1 MIACSNSM
9 PPGGR
14 EQAPQRRGIIAR
26 PRPGGELE
34 THGVTINKPFTL
46 YGRSGSG
53 SLAVQVALE
62 EIGAPFE
69 CVWIGREPAAVARYR
84 EVNPTGR
91 VPALALPDGT
101 IMFESAAILVH
112 LALLNPQA
120 GIAPQPGTT
129 RHATFLQ
136 WMVFLSANV
145 YEAVLRIYYSQ
156 RYSSRGEADSE
167 VVRAQG
173 LADYRTHMA
182 LIARNLQP
190 YVLGSEYSIA
200 DAYLYMLASW
210 YPDREELC
218 SRLPG
223 LGAHWDLVRARPA
236 VAKVEADHAAH
247 E

>member
-1 MIACSNSM
+1 MTSK
-9 PPGGR
+9 
-14 EQAPQRRGIIAR
+14 Q
-26 PRPGGELE
+26 
-34 THGVTINKPFTL
+34 PFTL

-69 CVWIGREPAAVARYR
+69 CVWIGREPAEVARYK

-112 LALLNPQA
+112 LALLNPQTA
-120 GIAPQPGTT
+120 IAPQPGTT
-129 RHATFLQ
+129 RHAAFLQ

-145 YEAVLRIYYSQ
+145 YEAVLRIYYSD
-156 RYSSRGEADSE
+156 RYSSRGEADVAVIRE
-167 VVRAQG
+167 QA
-173 LADYRTHMA
+173 LADYRSHLG
-182 LIARNLQP
+182 LIARSLQP
-190 YVLGSEYSIA
+190 YVLGSDYSIA
-200 DAYLYMLASW
+200 DVYLYMLVSW
-210 YPDREELC
+210 YPERDELV
-218 SRLPG
+218 RRIPA

-236 VAKVEADHAAH
+236 VTKVEADHAAH